1 MFFWLQ
7 LESCRTDFLSSLE
20 MNKKDLPFSCKFIGK
35 CGKWQ
40 ISVTCYLN
48 VRRSFCAALKNE
60 KIYRNLLAWYLQ
72 CYLDPETTMSFKCLF
87 IDEFI
92 PSIKKDKGN
101 LKIKG
106 EKLSFHDDLAIFG
119 TSYYFL
125 LQKEWSEYLF
135 RPE

>member
-20 MNKKDLPFSCKFIGK
+20 IIKKIYPFSANLLGNVGNDRFR
-35 CGKWQ
+35 W
-40 ISVTCYLN
+40 CYLN

-92 PSIKKDKGN
+92 PSIKKDEGN